1 MCIFLYATS
10 VSQQEQPSLDFS
22 VTQKSIETMINRLI
36 IILIG
41 LLIAVQTQ
49 GLPILFVKTYT
60 CVSIYQQCT
69 LYTVSTKSFNRS
81 ILYHNRQWTRI
92 CSSYVEQNTGYVFN
106 RTVTLQY
113 PGCIDAG
120 RIMHELLH
128 ALGFLHQQSRSD
140 RDTFVNINYNNIVP
154 GYEGNFQ
161 KYRGDQEDALNI
173 QYDYG
178 SVMHYPRDA
187 FSKNG
192 QTTIEPLQSNVTI
205 GQRITLSAN
214 DIQEVRNFYNCTGTD
229 HTLPTTTT
237 TSTSTTTTTKTDG
250 KYIHYLARTAD
261 ASYYYKLLKVT
272 VTTNGYYNFRTD
284 SSIDTYGYLYQ
295 KHFNAQST
303 LENLVVYNDD
313 AGGKLLF
320 LLSYNIQSGITY
332 YLVTT
337 TYFPLITGLLTVV
350 ISGPAEVNI
359 TLINAPLPIN
369 STATPASIRRLRR
382 FRSNNQAIC
391 LIVPIDPIDRTLNGE
406 SFSVNKLFFNLGHS
420 TTANGYVRTVTIQ
433 YTQGHSPSS
442 KTLIWIYA
450 ILPVAGIFTDHRHVD
465 VHFAFH
471 LLNCPQYVK
480 VTPYIPRGNRFHSRE
495 IVGAIFV
502 VNRWFHR
509 SEWLIDSDPFSRG
522 SQYYHHMWY
531 TLL

>member
-1 MCIFLYATS
+1 
-10 VSQQEQPSLDFS
+10 
-22 VTQKSIETMINRLI
+22 
-36 IILIG
+36 
-41 LLIAVQTQ
+41 
-49 GLPILFVKTYT
+49 
-60 CVSIYQQCT
+60 
-69 LYTVSTKSFNRS
+69 
-81 ILYHNRQWTRI
+81 
-92 CSSYVEQNTGYVFN
+92 
-106 RTVTLQY
+106 
-113 PGCIDAG
+113 
-120 RIMHELLH
+120 MHELLH

-369 STATPASIRRLRR
+369 STATPA
-382 FRSNNQAIC
+382 
-391 LIVPIDPIDRTLNGE
+391 IVPIDPIDRTLNGE